1 MSTQPRA
8 ALARLVGALEA
19 HLDAVERRRSETDPV
34 VKDAYQSL
42 SDAFE
47 TYDEALYDA
56 FDEVTPFVLFDDS
69 DDDSEDDDSED
80 DDEDFDEDDDEDD
93 DEDGED
99 GDEDE
104 DDDPD
109 DEHPRL

>member
-1 MSTQPRA
+1 MSTEPRA

-47 TYDEALYDA
+47 TYDEALYDV
-56 FDEVTPFVLFDDS
+56 FDEVTPFILFDDS
-69 DDDSEDDDSED
+69 DEDDDDEGS
-80 DDEDFDEDDDEDD
+80 DEDEDEDADDDEDD
-93 DEDGED
+93 DDLEDD
-99 GDEDE
+99 DSDE
-104 DDDPD
+104 DDDAR
-109 DEHPRL
+109 PRL